1 MAKTGSKPIDE
12 LIRLAIIGDGT
23 AFTALW
29 DNHADALRGFVRTKI
44 MKVDDTLV
52 DEICCYSFEKAF
64 RHISDYDP
72 SKSRFFTWLCNIAW
86 NTALDI
92 IEREKKARPRSRIIS
107 LDEDGLEFCSMD
119 SIADDVPN
127 PLDSIIKD
135 ENNEMTGK
143 YINALPE
150 LYRDI
155 ARMRLIDGLQYKDI
169 SEKTGL
175 ELNTVRTRIKR
186 AKAQIDRMKKEEEN

>member
-1 MAKTGSKPIDE
+1 MAKIGSKPIDE

-29 DNHADALRGFVRTKI
+29 DNHVDALKGFVRTKI

-72 SKSRFFTWLCNIAW
+72 AKSRFFTWLCNIAW

-92 IEREKKARPRSRIIS
+92 IDREKRARPRSRVIS
-107 LDEDGLEFCSMD
+107 LDEGGIEPCSMEN
-119 SIADDVPN
+119 IADDVDN

-143 YINALPE
+143 YIDALPE

-155 ARMRLIDGLQYKDI
+155 ARMRLIDGLQYNDI

-186 AKAQIDRMKKEEEN
+186 AKAQIDRMKNDED